1 MDREALGTGA
11 AQAAAELR
19 ANLSAITAASQV
31 LERSVKS
38 EKERSY
44 LASINQ
50 SIFRMLHL
58 IGRLELAHCLTDED
72 EIRAKNAVYDLGP
85 WLRELAARLGS
96 VLAVNRIEFHA
107 EHPECLLLYCDLPM
121 LQQALLELVSAAAEG
136 ADRVVLTVA
145 ARGKEVSL
153 VVRGNGPVRTAE
165 ALSALTDEKE
175 GVLSGVVLARQ
186 AISLHGGSLAVEAPQ
201 EGGLVLAASL
211 PIRERETA
219 LRLNSP
225 DIGHTGGLDPV
236 LVALSGQLPAAAF
249 LPEELG

>member
-19 ANLSAITAASQV
+19 ANLSTITAASQV
-31 LERSVKS
+31 LERSVQS

-58 IGRLELAHCLTDED
+58 IGRMELAHCLTDED

-145 ARGKEVSL
+145 AGGKEVSL
-153 VVRGNGPVRTAE
+153 VVRGSGPVRTAE
-165 ALSALTDEKE
+165 ALSTLTDEEDVPNAIGKLRAIYPNLMKLDYDNTCTRGAVQLE
-175 GVLSGVVLARQ
+175 EAAPVEEFSPLDLFAQFYRQ
-186 AISLHGGSLAVEAPQ
+186 QNNQPMTQAQTDFVRDLIETIWEEDAP
-201 EGGLVLAASL
+201 
-211 PIRERETA
+211 
-219 LRLNSP
+219 
-225 DIGHTGGLDPV
+225 
-236 LVALSGQLPAAAF
+236 
-249 LPEELG
+249 